1 MSDNSV
7 EECLYMSALL
17 IDSHWFDSS
26 SDYNI
31 FLMIK
36 TENIAVIC
44 LNSFLLNIME
54 SVDIFLMIKTENI
67 ALICLNSFFVKYY
80 GIGCYELCI

>member
-17 IDSHWFDSS
+17 IDSRWFDSS

-31 FLMIK
+31 Y
-36 TENIAVIC
+36 
-44 LNSFLLNIME
+44 
-54 SVDIFLMIKTENI
+54 IFLMIKTENI
-67 ALICLNSFFVKYY
+67 VIICLNSFF
-80 GIGCYELCI
+80 C

>member
-17 IDSHWFDSS
+17 IDSHWFHSS
-26 SDYNI
+26 SDENI

-54 SVDIFLMIKTENI
+54 SVD
-67 ALICLNSFFVKYY
+67 FF
-80 GIGCYELCI
+80 